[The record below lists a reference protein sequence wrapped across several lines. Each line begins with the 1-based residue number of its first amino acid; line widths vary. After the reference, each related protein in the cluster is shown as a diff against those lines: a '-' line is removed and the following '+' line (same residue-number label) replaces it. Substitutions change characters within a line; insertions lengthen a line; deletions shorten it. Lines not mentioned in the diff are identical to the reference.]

1 MDALVSHLQEDNG
14 EKPKNSEVN
23 WKPGSVEEWFES
35 NDRRTKAQKKIQKLD
50 ESISSECRQAYDCF
64 LRTQVYQGQTS
75 NLLKKLP
82 EEKKDI
88 VFAFD
93 DQDKIHKVQ
102 HRINLAYNMFDDVE
116 RQELFIKDISSINAE
131 INVENIND
139 SEEEIGYM
147 GYDQQPEINNTVTST
162 QLPRIN
168 TLPVPPYIDTDAKLM
183 KLLRCQKPVIK
194 RNGFNSM
201 NNNTLPQVT
210 EVPGSRGPKW
220 VAMHQS
226 PYKTVYREQKKK

>member
-1 MDALVSHLQEDNG
+1 
-14 EKPKNSEVN
+14 
-23 WKPGSVEEWFES
+23 
-35 NDRRTKAQKKIQKLD
+35 
-50 ESISSECRQAYDCF
+50 
-64 LRTQVYQGQTS
+64 
-75 NLLKKLP
+75 
-82 EEKKDI
+82 
-88 VFAFD
+88 
-93 DQDKIHKVQ
+93 
-102 HRINLAYNMFDDVE
+102 MFDDVE

-131 INVENIND
+131 IDVENIND

-147 GYDQQPEINNTVTST
+147 CYDQQPELNNTVTST

-194 RNGFNSM
+194 RNGFNSI

-226 PYKTVYREQKKK
+226 PYKTVYREQTKNKIPLKTSPKRKHVALTEALLDIDGNRKTFPVRFHVEARNGKHLVNHRTVVPN